1 MQKILRTLLQSLAT
15 LPALCMASSSYNAY
29 NYDMTTPLFTP
40 DGRLLQVEY
49 ASLAAERSPP
59 LVALSVEDREEGHAI
74 ILAAFR
80 QPCSSSTAAAASRQK
95 RIISLPN
102 CPKIALA
109 MSGVL
114 SDAVDLLRVVRQHVD
129 SWQRTYGVVETA
141 IDDVAGIATVI
152 GDACQSHAFGGGLR
166 PYGASFIVCGVHD
179 DGNGLSLCKTDPSG
193 AVVQLRSTAE
203 VDRKEGRKP
212 YIIVMGNDGI
222 QKERIHRKI
231 SDILGGI
238 EDATIRDSVEAI
250 IEAMLINDDPTI
262 HNGADSSTS
271 GSSIDGEFPKDI
283 QSKHGVPE
291 IVIVS
296 RKGVHEVD
304 EETLSELER
313 RIMERSSLTNNDK

>member
-1 MQKILRTLLQSLAT
+1 
-15 LPALCMASSSYNAY
+15 MASSSYNAY

-59 LVALSVEDREEGHAI
+59 LVALSVTDREEGHAI

-80 QPCSSSTAAAASRQK
+80 QPGSSSTAAAASRQK

-102 CPKIALA
+102 CPRIALA

-114 SDAVDLLRVVRQHVD
+114 SDAVDLLSVVRQHVD
-129 SWQRTYGVVETA
+129 SWQRTYGVKETA
-141 IDDVAGIATVI
+141 IDNVAGIATVI

-166 PYGASFIVCGVHD
+166 PYGASFIVCGVND
-179 DGNGLSLCKTDPSG
+179 DGNGLSLSKTDPSG
-193 AVVQLRSTAE
+193 AVVQLQSTAE
-203 VDRKEGRKP
+203 VDRNKDGRKP
-212 YIIVMGNDGI
+212 YIIFMGNDGI
-222 QKERIHRKI
+222 QKEKIQRKI

-250 IEAMLINDDPTI
+250 IEAMLINDDATI

-283 QSKHGVPE
+283 QSKHGFPE

-296 RKGVHEVD
+296 RKGVQEVD
-304 EETLSELER
+304 EETLSVLER
-313 RIMERSSLTNNDK
+313 RIMERSSLTNNDKLIDKTDRAPT